1 MELFEH
7 NGIMILIKIKETL
20 ENTYT
25 NTLTWNWILIKRNYA
40 KNCDLVERT
49 RIFILQLS
57 ERKERE
63 RESKQTSDKKIIAIG
78 FLNEL
83 ILLSSNKYKR
93 KPANIKRIS

>member
-57 ERKERE
+57 ERKVRE
-63 RESKQTSDKKIIAIG
+63 RVNKQATKNHCYW
-78 FLNEL
+78 FF
-83 ILLSSNKYKR
+83 KR
-93 KPANIKRIS
+93 TYFIKQQQI